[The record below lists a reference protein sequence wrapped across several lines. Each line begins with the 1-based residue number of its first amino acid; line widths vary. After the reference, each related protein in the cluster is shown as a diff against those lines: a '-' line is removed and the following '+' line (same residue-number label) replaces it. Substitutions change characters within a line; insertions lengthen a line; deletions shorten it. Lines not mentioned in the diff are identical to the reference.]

1 MKNQEYTL
9 LKNFVEI
16 PEIAGEGYVWYSNSD
31 KPRVLNNTNDLKKN
45 DLNPF
50 IVEAHFYSAQ
60 TQTSIGIFSDG
71 NHPLISLVHWDR
83 VGNTTLSQETFI
95 THRLNNKKIM
105 MVQAWKPVPDDLCEG
120 MEVLSPAWR
129 MFKGFVSSKKEE

>member
-9 LKNFVEI
+9 LKNFAEI
-16 PEIAGEGYVWYSNSD
+16 PAIAGEGYVWFSDSD
-31 KPRVLNNTNDLKKN
+31 KPLVLSNTEELKAKR
-45 DLNPF
+45 LNPF

-71 NHPLISLVHWDR
+71 NHPLISVVHWDR
-83 VGNTTLSQETFI
+83 VGDTPLSEETFI
-95 THRLNNKKIM
+95 THRLNDKKIM
-105 MVQAWKPVPDDLCEG
+105 MVQAWKPVPDELCEG

-129 MFKGFVSSKKEE
+129 MFKGFVSSKNEE